1 MDRFR
6 VESAPVIPLSMKNVF
21 DGANHLGI
29 SVQFVL
35 GSGTSGKQGKQFD
48 LRKSMHGGPESWRV
62 RVSRRLTSFL
72 QSPILCRPPVSAVLP
87 VLDRPA

>member
-29 SVQFVL
+29 SVQFAPGL
-35 GSGTSGKQGKQFD
+35 GDIRQPGQAIRSPQKHAWWARELAGSSLTPPHQLPSKPYF
-48 LRKSMHGGPESWRV
+48 MPP
-62 RVSRRLTSFL
+62 SR
-72 QSPILCRPPVSAVLP
+72 
-87 VLDRPA
+87 